1 MKTIL
6 VPTDFSR
13 NANTALLY
21 AADLAARLRA
31 QLILLH
37 VFQKTT
43 YWYETPTEIRQKENL
58 LRTESLRNLEELEN
72 SPALVGKRL
81 KIITEVRNGKV
92 AGEIAKLVRERQV
105 DMIVM
110 GNKGGTLR
118 AEGFDRTLTSEVV
131 EKTSCPV
138 LVIPDGIGYQPIRN
152 IVSAIDYHDS
162 DLLHT
167 IELTELATLFQADI
181 TLLHISGQPSCE
193 TVDVYPLD
201 QLRTKACT
209 HTHYKNVYTQ
219 LIEGENVVSQIDRYA
234 EKNATDLLAMASKKR
249 SVLENVSGPSFTKQM
264 IFRTKTPLLIYKAF
278 DLQALYV
285 AQ

>member
-1 MKTIL
+1 MKAIL
-6 VPTDFSR
+6 VPIDFSQ
-13 NANTALLY
+13 NAYTALLY
-21 AADLAARLRA
+21 AADLAERQRA
-31 QLILLH
+31 QLVLLH

-43 YWYETPTEIRQKENL
+43 YWFETPTEIQQKENL
-58 LRTESLRNLEELEN
+58 LRTESLRKLEELEN
-72 SPALVGKRL
+72 SPALAGKRL
-81 KIITEVRNGKV
+81 KITAEVRNGKV
-92 AGEIAKLVRERQV
+92 VEEITELVREMNV

-110 GNKGGTLR
+110 GSKRVTLPG
-118 AEGFDRTLTSEVV
+118 EGFVQTLTTEVV

-138 LVIPDGIGYQPIRN
+138 LVIPDGIVHQPIRN

-167 IELTELATLFQADI
+167 IELTELASLFQADI
-181 TLLHISGQPSCE
+181 TLLHISGQQSYE
-193 TVDVYPLD
+193 TVDIHPLD

-219 LIEGENVVSQIDRYA
+219 LIEGENVISQINRYA

-264 IFRTKTPLLIYKAF
+264 IFRTKTPMLIYKAF
-278 DLQALYV
+278 DLQALY
-285 AQ
+285 